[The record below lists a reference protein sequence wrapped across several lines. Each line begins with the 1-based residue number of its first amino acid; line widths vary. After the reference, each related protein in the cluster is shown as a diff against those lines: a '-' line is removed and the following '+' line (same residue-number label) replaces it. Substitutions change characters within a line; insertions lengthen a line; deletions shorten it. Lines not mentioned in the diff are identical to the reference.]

1 MVDTKKLEERIA
13 KSGYK
18 KQNIAAHLGI
28 TPASLRNKI
37 TNKTEFNVGEYIY
50 LEDILNLTRE
60 ESRSIFFAK
69 KVKGDS
75 TEVANA

>member
-18 KQNIAAHLGI
+18 KQKIAANLGI

-37 TNKTEFNVGEYIY
+37 TNKTEFNVAEYIY

-69 KVKGDS
+69 KVERDS
-75 TEVANA
+75 TEVVNG